1 MEKILV
7 SACLTG
13 APVRFDGAGRLVRH
27 RLIEQWR
34 AEGRLIPICPEM
46 AGGLPVPRPPAEIV
60 DGRVIDRT
68 GRDVSAEF
76 AAGAEAALDLARAH
90 HCRFALL
97 KENSPSCGV
106 NFIHD
111 GAFAGVTIA
120 GVGVAARALAA
131 AGVRI
136 FSEDEID
143 ALAAAI
149 AAAEA
154 GSPAG

>member
-13 APVRFDGAGRLVRH
+13 APVRYDGADRLVRH

-34 AEGRLIPICPEM
+34 GEGRLVAICPEI

-60 DGRVIDRT
+60 DGRVVDTT

-76 AAGAEAALDLARAH
+76 AAGAAAALDLARAH

-111 GAFAGVTIA
+111 GAFAGVTIN
-120 GVGVAARALAA
+120 GVGVAARALADA
-131 AGVRI
+131 DVRV
-136 FSEDEID
+136 FSEHEID
-143 ALAAAI
+143 ALAAAL

-154 GSPAG
+154 GSPVG